1 MEKNKDIVLAKELFS
16 CWDEKR
22 IGTINIDTLAENL
35 ISFGLS
41 MSRD

>member
-1 MEKNKDIVLAKELFS
+1 MAKELFS

-22 IGTINIDTLAENL
+22 IGSIKIDNLAENL